1 MVANNEIK
9 KPLYLFVTGTD
20 TDAGKTTC
28 ASALLHA
35 LHGQGRRVWPFKPVA
50 AGAEAVDGQLRNSD
64 ALKLM
69 NACAIEVNH
78 ENYAKVNP
86 YCYAPPIAPHIAA
99 AQVKSTPT
107 VRSIIA
113 KLETALFERQNAKSH
128 DLVLIEGA
136 GGWLVPL
143 NDEESLAD
151 VAKALQADV
160 LLVIGMKL
168 GCLSHAL
175 LTVEAI
181 QRRGLKLAGWIAN
194 QPQPAQMAHY
204 QENLET
210 LKRLIDA
217 PCLGEVPFQSNV
229 DETALVAHINVRAL
243 QL

>member
-9 KPLYLFVTGTD
+9 NPLYLFVTGTD

-35 LHGQGRRVWPFKPVA
+35 LHSQGRRVWPFKPVA

-99 AQVKSTPT
+99 TQVQSKPT

-113 KLETALFERQNAKSH
+113 TLDAALLERQGSERH
-128 DLVLIEGA
+128 ELILIEGA

-143 NDEESLAD
+143 NNDESLAD
-151 VAKALQADV
+151 LAEQLQAHV

-210 LKRLIDA
+210 LKRMIDA
-217 PCLGEVPFQSNV
+217 PCLGEVPFHPNL
-229 DETALVAHINVRAL
+229 DETALAKHINVQAL
-243 QL
+243 RL

>member
-1 MVANNEIK
+1 MIANNETK
-9 KPLYLFVTGTD
+9 KPAHLFVTGTD

-35 LHGQGRRVWPFKPVA
+35 LHSQGRRVWPFKPVA
-50 AGAEAVDGQLRNSD
+50 AGAETVGGQLRNSD

-78 ENYAKVNP
+78 ESYAKVNP

-99 AQVKSTPT
+99 AQVKSTLT
-107 VRSIIA
+107 VRSIIEN
-113 KLETALFERQNAKSH
+113 LETALFEPQNTTSH

-151 VAKALQADV
+151 LAKALQADV

-181 QRRGLKLAGWIAN
+181 QRSGLKLVGWIAN
-194 QPQPAQMAHY
+194 QPQQEQMAYY

-210 LKRLIDA
+210 LKRMIDA
-217 PCLGEVPFQSNV
+217 PCLGEVPFHPNL
-229 DETALVAHINVRAL
+229 DETALAKHINVQAL
-243 QL
+243 RL